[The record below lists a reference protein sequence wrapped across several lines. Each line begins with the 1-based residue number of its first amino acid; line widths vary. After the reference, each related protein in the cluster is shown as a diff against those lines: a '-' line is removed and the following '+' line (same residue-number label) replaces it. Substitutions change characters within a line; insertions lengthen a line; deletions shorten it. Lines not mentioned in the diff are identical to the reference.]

1 MKTGLNENEQYA
13 QPEIRTVRMI
23 GPVRINRNLRVKAFT
38 KIIPDHISLKN
49 NQI

>member
-1 MKTGLNENEQYA
+1 MKMNSTLNQKLEQY
-13 QPEIRTVRMI
+13 VRMI

-38 KIIPDHISLKN
+38 KVIPDQISLKN